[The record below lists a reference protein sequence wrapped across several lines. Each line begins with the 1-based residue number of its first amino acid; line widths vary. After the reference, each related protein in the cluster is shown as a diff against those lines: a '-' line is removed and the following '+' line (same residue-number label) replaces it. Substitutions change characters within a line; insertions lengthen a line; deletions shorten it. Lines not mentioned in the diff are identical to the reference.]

1 MLSWL
6 CPALPPTVDPLSH
19 ESRALLLV
27 GLLSSFKAEDSCLR
41 RVRSGILLS
50 GSRLLHACIGRA
62 DKTYTTSYGCLQHIL
77 KTGGVQLLYK
87 GVFANSVRAVGR
99 YYHSALAATL
109 AAYTLLTSP
118 ELVAAP
124 WSW

>member
-1 MLSWL
+1 MLAWL
-6 CPALPPTVDPLSH
+6 CPALPPTVDPLIH

-27 GLLSSFKAEDSCLR
+27 GLVSSFKAEDSCLR
-41 RVRSGILLS
+41 RVRCGVLLS

-87 GVFANSVRAVGR
+87 GVFANSVRAIG
-99 YYHSALAATL
+99 SALV
-109 AAYTLLTSP
+109 
-118 ELVAAP
+118 LVIVRLP
-124 WSW
+124 FCHVCGMFMWRCFRGC